1 MVNDLLDVY
10 KMTVTVCK
18 NSFPKSK
25 PKEIVYKNYKNFD
38 INTFKN
44 ILGLKVQTIKI
55 YKNQHVF
62 LEWTLNEHVLL
73 KAIKTK
79 NCPLYDKVITQSHYA
94 AVWTWT

>member
-1 MVNDLLDVY
+1 MVNGLLDVY
-10 KMTVTVCK
+10 KMTVTACK

-44 ILGLKVQTIKI
+44 ILGLKAQTIKN
-55 YKNQHVF
+55 YTFFQHVF
-62 LEWTLNEHVLL
+62 LETLNEHVPL
-73 KAIKTK
+73 KVIKTK